1 MSGPDSPVVLIT
13 GGATGVGRAC
23 AVQFAEIGFD
33 VVINYSRSEAEA
45 YETEKLVREIGQDAW
60 VMQADVSDE
69 AAVKAMFARVQ
80 KECGRLDVLVNN
92 AAKTEFVEH
101 KNLDA
106 LTEEIWDSI
115 LAVNLKGPFFCIKAA
130 APLLRKSGEGA
141 IVNVSSIAGI
151 CGRGSSIAYCASK
164 GALNTLTKSMALTL
178 APDIRVNAVCPG
190 PIESRWLLSVMSE
203 DALQGLAANY
213 PIPRPAKPSDIAD
226 AVLHLAVGTTLSTG
240 QLHVVDGGALI

>member
-1 MSGPDSPVVLIT
+1 MNPTNPTVLIT
-13 GGATGVGRAC
+13 GAATGVGRAC
-23 AVQFAEIGFD
+23 AVQFAEVGFD
-33 VVINYSRSEAEA
+33 VIINYSRSETEA
-45 YETEKLVREIGQDAW
+45 SETQKLVEEAGQKAW

-69 AAVKAMFARVQ
+69 QAVKEMIARIE

-92 AAKTEFVEH
+92 AAKTEFIEH
-101 KNLDA
+101 KDLEA
-106 LTEEIWDSI
+106 LTEDVWDSI
-115 LAVNLKGPFFCIKAA
+115 LAVNLKGPFFCMKAA
-130 APLLRKSGEGA
+130 APLLKQSEQGA

-178 APDIRVNAVCPG
+178 APEIRVNAVCPG
-190 PIESRWLLSVMSE
+190 PIESRWLRSVMTE

-226 AVLHLAVGTTLSTG
+226 AVLHLAIGTTLTTG
-240 QLHVVDGGALI
+240 QLHVVDGGALL